1 MNKNF
6 FSGKL
11 MQRNQY
17 RMMFINQYRMM
28 FTQVAIGNGTS
39 ANGGLIN
46 HGAWGRRLAL
56 RHWLVI
62 WSDHDNTVCDWLS
75 VFQT

>member
-1 MNKNF
+1 
-6 FSGKL
+6 
-11 MQRNQY
+11 MQRNQYRMMFINQY

-46 HGAWGRRLAL
+46 HGARGRRLWL

-62 WSDHDNTVCDWLS
+62 WSDHGNTVCDWLS
-75 VFQT
+75 GLQT